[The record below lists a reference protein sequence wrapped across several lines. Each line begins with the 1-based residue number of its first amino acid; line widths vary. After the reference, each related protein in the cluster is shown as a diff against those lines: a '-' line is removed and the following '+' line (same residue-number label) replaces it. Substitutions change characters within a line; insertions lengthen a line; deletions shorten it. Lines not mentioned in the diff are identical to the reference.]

1 MQAAARGVGADGSL
15 APRPGQTCL
24 IWGSRGLGG
33 GHRAE
38 PCPVPL
44 SAAPSSPRASQ
55 ADYELSPDEKRKE
68 MGEEI
73 IRRFLKQEVRP
84 GGLFPPPQAARAGRG
99 EDGMGAGAAAGG
111 PLLAME
117 PRPCSPGIPVAP
129 IAQPGSWV
137 GCGSDAGRAWVC
149 IRLLPSAVPG
159 FPARGRPAPR
169 QPVPAGPAEEP
180 LQGPLQQLPAVS
192 ALPGD
197 GRLGGLPATPTVPSP
212 PAAPCTST

>member
-1 MQAAARGVGADGSL
+1 MGADRSL
-15 APRPGQTCL
+15 TPRPGQAYL
-24 IWGSRGLGG
+24 VWGGWGLGG

-44 SAAPSSPRASQ
+44 SAASSSPRASQ

-73 IRRFLKQEVRP
+73 IRRFLKQEVSRW
-84 GGLFPPPQAARAGRG
+84 GAFPPQTDRAGWD
-99 EDGMGAGAAAGG
+99 EDGMGAVAAVGG
-111 PLLAME
+111 PLLATE
-117 PRPCSPGIPVAP
+117 PRPHSPGIPVAP

-137 GCGSDAGRAWVC
+137 GCRSDAPWGVGVHP
-149 IRLLPSAVPG
+149 LLPSAVPR

-169 QPVPAGPAEEP
+169 QPVPAGPAEER

-197 GRLGGLPATPTVPSP
+197 GRLGGLRAMPTIPSP
-212 PAAPCTST
+212 PTAPCMST